1 MMMFLFGNHLDKDIY
16 FELELVD
23 EFVNGVKGSLNA
35 YSVILYG
42 EEERMLVMRLN
53 SFLDDGEMRVDLG

>member
-1 MMMFLFGNHLDKDIY
+1 MFLFGNHLDKEFY

-35 YSVILYG
+35 DSVILYG